1 MPSLRPV
8 KRLVADRKCG
18 EGKAEVPTKKRF
30 KHILWMAS
38 RGDLGKRNVAII
50 WMLFG
55 SGLRI
60 NEVAKLTRRDLLT
73 PSGTLKKTFTVPSS
87 YTKTGKARVA
97 FILAN
102 QHRAAVENWISDM
115 IDNRV
120 FVSDQN
126 SYRFLNPDMPMSVSY
141 TH

>member
-8 KRLVADRKCG
+8 KRLVANRKRG

-60 NEVAKLTRRDLLT
+60 NEVAKLTRKDLLT

-97 FILAN
+97 FILAK
-102 QHRAAVENWISDM
+102 QHRS
-115 IDNRV
+115 R
-120 FVSDQN
+120 
-126 SYRFLNPDMPMSVSY
+126 
-141 TH
+141 